1 MAKPELIERTLTMFD
16 EKWYRRMA
24 LEGAERYRDSWP
36 FPHFAFSGFLPAPL
50 VFDIADAFPDE
61 FNGGWTIHEKERV
74 NRRFLG
80 DETKVD
86 PLFRAFMQATASRQF
101 LLFLETLTGIEGLI
115 PDPYYIGGGA
125 MTAGDGDKLDM
136 HIDFNWHY
144 KLHAHRRCNA
154 LFYLTP
160 GWDPDWGGALRLS
173 NEKKSLDYLPFFN
186 RLVVF
191 NTTEESWH
199 GQPVPISC
207 PSDKLRK
214 VFSAFYYTAASPDQM
229 ADPHLT
235 KYHETTPY
243 TAKPLKEYQAES
255 D

>member
-1 MAKPELIERTLTMFD
+1 MADPRVIEKVLTIFD
-16 EKWYRRMA
+16 KDYAWRAIDAAPVYAAARP
-24 LEGAERYRDSWP
+24 S
-36 FPHFAFSGFLPAPL
+36 PHIHFDGFLHSGLAQE
-50 VFDIADAFPDE
+50 IAAAFP
-61 FNGGWTIHEKERV
+61 NNYNVGWTVHSHEHADRK
-74 NRRFLG
+74 FLG

-101 LLFLETLTGIEGLI
+101 LLFLETLTGIKGLI

-125 MTAGDGDKLDM
+125 MTAGPGDKLDM

-160 GWDPDWGGALRLS
+160 DWDPKWGG
-173 NEKKSLDYLPFFN
+173 SLQIGRDDPVTFLPVFN

-191 NTTEESWH
+191 NTTENSWH
-199 GQPVPISC
+199 GQPKPIMQGA
-207 PSDKLRK
+207 PLRR
-214 VFSAFYYTAASPDQM
+214 VFSAFYYTAASPGQI

-235 KYHETTPY
+235 KYHDTTPY
-243 TAKPLKEYQAES
+243 TEKPLKEYQS
-255 D
+255 CKSSM